1 MIRRLKNNIC
11 TILSTSVF
19 TKLILTTF
27 FLNIIQPIDNLRKHL
42 LNYLFFVIAH
52 CRVSA
57 NHSPFF
63 SSNIP
68 SLDNSWFLQIF
79 AYRTSNFPRETFLV
93 RSPTLFAS
101 RRICFLQGR
110 KLLTQ
115 YRAAIDAILSTTQTD
130 FDEISICQSVFSF
143 ILGVHGQ
150 QLNINR
156 IVSSS
161 FVVAIG

>member
-27 FLNIIQPIDNLRKHL
+27 FLNITQPTDNLRKYL
-42 LNYLFFVIAH
+42 LHYLFFITAH

-57 NHSPFF
+57 NHSPFS

-68 SLDNSWFLQIF
+68 SLDDSRFLQISTN
-79 AYRTSNFPRETFLV
+79 RTSNSPRKTFLV
-93 RSPTLFAS
+93 KSPTLFAS
-101 RRICFLQGR
+101 RRICFSQGR
-110 KLLTQ
+110 KLSSQ

-130 FDEISICQSVFSF
+130 FDKIPICQSVFSF
-143 ILGVHGQ
+143 TLGVHGQ
-150 QLNINR
+150 QLNINQT
-156 IVSSS
+156 VFSSL
-161 FVVAIG
+161 VAAIG